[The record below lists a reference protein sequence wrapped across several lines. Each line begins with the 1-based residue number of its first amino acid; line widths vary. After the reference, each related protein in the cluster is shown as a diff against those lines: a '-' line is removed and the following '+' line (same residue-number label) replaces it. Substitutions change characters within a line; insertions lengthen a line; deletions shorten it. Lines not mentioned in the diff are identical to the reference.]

1 MEIYHLAN
9 NIVQFTEQFE
19 IVNVRNYNGMLEE
32 HDRIVSKLKNVKGK
46 VKGQLVEAQYM
57 YQAQQKEHDVKY
69 KKLIKSCIPLQDQ

>member
-32 HDRIVSKLKNVKGK
+32 HDKIVSKLKNVKGK
-46 VKGQLVEAQYM
+46 VKG
-57 YQAQQKEHDVKY
+57 
-69 KKLIKSCIPLQDQ
+69 